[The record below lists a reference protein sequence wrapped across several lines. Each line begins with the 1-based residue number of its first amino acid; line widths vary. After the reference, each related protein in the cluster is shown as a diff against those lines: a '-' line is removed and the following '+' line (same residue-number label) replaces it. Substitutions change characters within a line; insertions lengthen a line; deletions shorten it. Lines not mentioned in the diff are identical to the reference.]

1 MNFDSAFDLLITHEG
16 GFSNRPLS
24 DDPGGAT
31 MYGVT
36 EKVAR
41 ANGYTGAMQDFT
53 LAMAKDIYRRQYWD
67 ACKCDQMPEAV
78 RYPLFDAAVNSGAGQ
93 SIKWLQASAGVK
105 ADGIIGQ
112 MTLTSVAVA
121 DADRLVKQMLGRRL
135 AFLTGLPNWQANA
148 RGWSRRV
155 ASIMQM

>member
-41 ANGYTGAMQDFT
+41 ANGYTGAMQDFQLNT
-53 LAMAKDIYRRQYWD
+53 AKDIYRRQYWD

-93 SIKWLQASAGVK
+93 SIKWLQSSVGVK
-105 ADGIIGQ
+105 ADGVIGP
-112 MTLTSVAVA
+112 MTLASVAAA
-121 DADRLVKQMLGRRL
+121 DADRLAKQMLGRRL
-135 AFLTGLPNWQANA
+135 SFLTGLSNWQANA

-155 ASIMQM
+155 ASILQM

>member
-1 MNFDSAFDLLITHEG
+1 MNFDAAFDLLITHEG
-16 GFSNRPLS
+16 GFANRPLS

-41 ANGYTGAMQDFT
+41 ANGYTGAMQDFS
-53 LAMAKDIYRRQYWD
+53 LAQAKDIYRRQYWD

-78 RYPLFDAAVNSGAGQ
+78 RYPLFDAAVNSGPGQ
-93 SIKWLQASAGVK
+93 AAKWLQSAAGVK
-105 ADGIIGQ
+105 SDGAIGQ
-112 MTLTSVAVA
+112 MTLSAVQLA
-121 DADRLVKQMLGRRL
+121 DPDRLAKQMLGKRL
-135 AFLTGLPNWQANA
+135 SFMTGLPNWSANA

-155 ASIMQM
+155 ASILEM